1 MRTGTGRGLPVPLVL
16 LGMVSL
22 QFSSAFVQDLFA
34 RTGPAGAAL
43 LRILISAVLL
53 TLIARP
59 SVRLLRTHWRLLLP
73 YGAVLAVM
81 QLAFYEAIA
90 RLPLGVVVT
99 LEFTGPLI
107 VGLCCSRRALD
118 LVWLALAATGIVLLG
133 GIHTLTDPI
142 GVLAS
147 LVTGAALAG
156 YVLLGS
162 AVSRVTSELSGLAM
176 AMAVAS
182 VVAVPG
188 AGLIGLPP
196 AGHLVSPAILLAA
209 LGLAFFATVVP
220 FSLEYVAMR
229 HLPRRVFVVL
239 VTLEPVIAT
248 LVGFFV
254 LREVLSP
261 AQWLAIV
268 CVITAALGS
277 TRELAREKPDD
288 NHDSGL
294 PGAGPAAHREVE
306 PDGDAPRGR
315 LLRVNDGR

>member
-1 MRTGTGRGLPVPLVL
+1 MRTNVPLVL

-22 QFSSAFVQDLFA
+22 QFSSAFVQDLFG

-43 LRILISAVLL
+43 LRILLSALL
-53 TLIARP
+53 LNLIARP
-59 SVRLLRTHWRLLLP
+59 SARLFRSHWRLLLP

-99 LEFTGPLI
+99 LEFTGPLL
-107 VGLCCSRRALD
+107 VGLCCSRRTLD
-118 LVWLALAATGIVLLG
+118 FVWIALAAVGILLLG
-133 GIHTLTDPI
+133 GMHTLTDPV

-147 LVTGAALAG
+147 LITGAALAG

-162 AVSRVTSELSGLAM
+162 AVSQVTSELSGLAM

-188 AGLIGLPP
+188 AGLLGLPA
-196 AGHLVSPAILLAA
+196 AGHLVSPAILVAA
-209 LGLAFFATVVP
+209 LGVAFFATVVP
-220 FSLEYVAMR
+220 FSLEYLAMR
-229 HLPRRVFVVL
+229 HIPRRVFVVL
-239 VTLEPVIAT
+239 VTLEPVLAA

-261 AQWLAIV
+261 VQWLAMV

-277 TRELAREKPDD
+277 TRELAREKSND
-288 NHDSGL
+288 NHDR
-294 PGAGPAAHREVE
+294 PGAATHRRVE
-306 PDGDAPRGR
+306 PDGDADRGR
-315 LLRVNDGR
+315 LLRVDDGR